1 MKNITSDGCEVGNKT
16 QQLAFVLTVGDNP
29 IGGLVVEQEEMIAAI
44 RTSFDIEKFIE
55 FEQLLVRFFLFF

>member
-55 FEQLLVRFFLFF
+55 FEQLLVRFFLIF